1 MAKKRYS
8 FEEDSG
14 SNLSPA
20 LGISEHTVIRVMA
33 GEADVLR
40 LRLVAALEQL
50 GYRVIDENPL
60 RAKHGA
66 RGSASSYMSANAL
79 DYPTTIEIGL
89 KQQGKGSTRVTF
101 DYSVV
106 HGHYG
111 KGDRQSLTRE
121 AEAIIALAAHRAAQT
136 NCIVC
141 GADFISDSRFC
152 RKCGAPTSSAAPAE
166 LEVMRLTAN
175 VRAGHQ
181 WTLIGASI
189 LATGTILPLIALLS
203 INFSSDPKAAKAL
216 LAIGLALAGLGWLAM
231 SSGIRKTHLTL
242 NPRNSDEDD
251 PSTPRRHQHFVPDTN
266 ELPAKPDRERLS
278 ITESTTGLLND
289 VPSSERE
296 PVPIY
301 RTKEKSSE

>member
-1 MAKKRYS
+1 MAKKHYS
-8 FEEDSG
+8 SEVDSG

-20 LGISEHTVIRVMA
+20 LGISEHTVIRMMA

-40 LRLVAALEQL
+40 LRLVAALEQM

-66 RGSASSYMSANAL
+66 RGYASSYMSANAL
-79 DYPTTIEIGL
+79 DYPTTIEVGL
-89 KQQGKGSTRVTF
+89 KQSGKGSTRVTF

-106 HGHYG
+106 HGHFG

-152 RKCGAPTSSAAPAE
+152 RKCGAPTSTAIPAE

-181 WTLIGASI
+181 WTLIGAFV
-189 LATGTILPLIALLS
+189 LAAGTILPLITLLAIDFAS
-203 INFSSDPKAAKAL
+203 NPKGAKAL
-216 LAIGLALAGLGWLAM
+216 LVIGMILAGLGWWAM
-231 SSGIRKTHLTL
+231 GGGIWKTHRTL
-242 NPRNSDEDD
+242 NPRDSNEDD
-251 PSTPRRHQHFVPDTN
+251 LIIPQRHQSFIPASIPDTN
-266 ELPAKPDRERLS
+266 ELPDESDGKLLS
-278 ITESTTGLLND
+278 VTEHTTGLLND
-289 VPSSERE
+289 AASSERE

-301 RTKEKSSE
+301 RTK

>member
-8 FEEDSG
+8 PEEDSG
-14 SNLSPA
+14 SNLSQA
-20 LGISEHTVIRVMA
+20 LGISEHTVIRMMA

-40 LRLVAALEQL
+40 LRLVSALEQL

-66 RGSASSYMSANAL
+66 RGYASSYMSANAL
-79 DYPTTIEIGL
+79 DYPTTIEVGL
-89 KQQGKGSTRVTF
+89 KQSGKGSTKVTF
-101 DYSVV
+101 DYSVI
-106 HGHYG
+106 HGHFG

-152 RKCGAPTSSAAPAE
+152 RKCGAPTSTAIPAE

-181 WTLIGASI
+181 WTLIGAFI
-189 LATGTILPLIALLS
+189 LAAGTIMPLITLLAIDFAS
-203 INFSSDPKAAKAL
+203 YPKGAKAL
-216 LAIGLALAGLGWLAM
+216 LVVGMILAGLGWWAM
-231 SSGIRKTHLTL
+231 GGGIRKTHRTL
-242 NPRNSDEDD
+242 NPRDSDEDD
-251 PSTPRRHQHFVPDTN
+251 LIIPRRHQSFVPASIPDTN
-266 ELPAKPDRERLS
+266 ELPDESEGKMLS
-278 ITESTTGLLND
+278 VTEHTTGLLND
-289 VPSSERE
+289 ASSSERE

-301 RTKEKSSE
+301 RSK